1 MGNWKV
7 KVNAPTTDTQHVA
20 GIGRVEPGKWVTL
33 DDEKV
38 ARFEAAQ
45 GVEIKD
51 MAGGVFE
58 IKDPSGKLVE
68 PPKKEEEEPPE
79 EEEETQEEEGS

>member
-7 KVNAPTTDTQHVA
+7 KVNAPTTDEQHVA
-20 GIGRVEPGKWVTL
+20 GIGRVEPGKWITL

-38 ARFEAAQ
+38 ARLEAMQ
-45 GVEIKD
+45 GSKIDE

-58 IKDPSGKLVE
+58 IKDPSGKLVQ
-68 PPKKEEEEPPE
+68 PPKEEEPSEEEEP
-79 EEEETQEEEGS
+79 ETQEEEGS